1 MKAVFISFNQSYYEQ
16 VVAILDR
23 NHCRG
28 FTSWE
33 QVQGRGSEGGE
44 PHYGS
49 HAWPTLNS
57 AMLVVTEETRVEK
70 LLANLHALDQKT
82 EAQGLRAFVWN
93 IEQAI

>member
-28 FTSWE
+28 FTFWE
-33 QVQGRGSEGGE
+33 EVQGRGSAEGE

-57 AMLVVTEETRVEK
+57 AMLVMAEEERVEK
-70 LLANLHALDQKT
+70 LLSNLHALDQRT
-82 EAQGLRAFVWN
+82 QAQGLRAFVWSV
-93 IEQAI
+93 EQSI

>member
-33 QVQGRGSEGGE
+33 EVQGRGSADGE

-57 AMLVVTEETRVEK
+57 AMLVMAEDDRVER
-70 LLANLHALDQKT
+70 LLANLHALDQRT
-82 EAQGLRAFVWN
+82 QAQGLRAFVWSV
-93 IEQAI
+93 EQSI

>member
-16 VVAILDR
+16 VLAILDR
-23 NHCRG
+23 HRCRG
-28 FTSWE
+28 FTFWE
-33 QVQGRGSEGGE
+33 QVQGRGSRDGE

-57 AMLVVTEETRVEK
+57 AMLVMTEDERVEK
-70 LLANLHALDQKT
+70 LLATLHALDEKT

-93 IEQAI
+93 VEQTI

>member
-16 VVAILDR
+16 VIAIIDR
-23 NHCRG
+23 NNCRG
-28 FTSWE
+28 FTFWE
-33 QVQGRGSEGGE
+33 EVQGRGSVSGE

-57 AMLVVTEETRVEK
+57 AMLVMTEEGRVEK
-70 LLANLHALDQKT
+70 LLATLRALDTKT

-93 IEQAI
+93 VEQAI

>member
-28 FTSWE
+28 FTFWE
-33 QVQGRGSEGGE
+33 QVQGRGSNSGE

-57 AMLVVTEETRVEK
+57 AMLVVTEAERVEK
-70 LLANLHALDQKT
+70 LLANLHALDTKT

-93 IEQAI
+93 IEQII

>member
-23 NHCRG
+23 NLCRG
-28 FTSWE
+28 FTFWE
-33 QVQGRGSEGGE
+33 EVQGRGSDNGE

-57 AMLVVTEETRVEK
+57 AMLVMTEEERVEK
-70 LLANLHALDQKT
+70 LLANLRALDQRT

-93 IEQAI
+93 VEQSI

>member
-57 AMLVVTEETRVEK
+57 AMLVVTEAERVEK

>member
-28 FTSWE
+28 FTFWE
-33 QVQGRGSEGGE
+33 EVQGRGSERGE

-57 AMLVVTEETRVEK
+57 AMLVMTEDERVGK
-70 LLANLHALDQKT
+70 LLDTLHALDAKT
-82 EAQGLRAFVWN
+82 EGQGLRAFVWN
-93 IEQAI
+93 VEQSI

>member
-16 VVAILDR
+16 VLAILDR

-28 FTSWE
+28 FTFWE
-33 QVQGRGSEGGE
+33 EVQGRGSKEGE

-57 AMLVVTEETRVEK
+57 AMLTMVEAKRVEK
-70 LLANLHALDQKT
+70 LLKTLQALDEKT
-82 EAQGLRAFVWN
+82 PGQGLRAFVWN
-93 IEQAI
+93 IEDTI

>member
-57 AMLVVTEETRVEK
+57 AMLVVTEEGRVKK